1 MHRRYLMLPRR
12 NHVSS
17 QAPKFFVV
25 AVFELRGHYIDGAL
39 LVSRHHGDEIA
50 IDVSCCF
57 SHYA

>member
-1 MHRRYLMLPRR
+1 MLPRR